1 MTVDAPPEH
10 AFAVFTSDLASWWP
24 LHSHHIG
31 SQPAVA
37 VVVEHRGL
45 EAYGDRAQQMRN
57 VFGSPDGWAGLLK
70 RFAGTTA
77 ER

>member
-1 MTVDAPPEH
+1 MRVTVDSPEH

-24 LHSHHIG
+24 LRS
-31 SQPAVA
+31 P
-37 VVVEHRGL
+37 
-45 EAYGDRAQQMRN
+45 YGDRAQQMRN